1 MTEEHP
7 MTQHAGPHLT
17 PVNGIVERATRSI
30 TGEGR
35 GQSVGQWL
43 GRTFGAR
50 DLRRLGTSRGDIPWT
65 SLRRPVSETTVALVN
80 TAGVHFA
87 ADHPFD
93 LYSDASFRVIP
104 GWAGPA
110 DLQITHR
117 GYDRRDAAHDVN
129 LVFPL
134 PRLQELAAAGVI
146 GRVADEHFGF
156 GLTIHGEELQA
167 PGREVGARMAAA
179 GVDLALLVPA

>member
-1 MTEEHP
+1 
-7 MTQHAGPHLT
+7 MTQQGNPRLT
-17 PVNGIVERATRSI
+17 PVNRIVERATRSL

-35 GQSVGQWL
+35 GQSVGEWL

-50 DLRRLGTSRGDIPWT
+50 DLRRLGTTHGDIPWT
-65 SLRRPVSETTVALVN
+65 PLRLPLSSDTVALIN
-80 TAGVHFA
+80 TAGVHHR
-87 ADHPFD
+87 ADPPFH

-104 GWAGPA
+104 GGATPD

-117 GYDRRDAAHDVN
+117 GYDRRDAAQDIN

-134 PRLQELAAAGVI
+134 PRLRELAAEGVI
-146 GRVADEHFGF
+146 GRVAAEHYGF
-156 GLTIHGEELQA
+156 GLTIHGEELLA
-167 PGREVGARMAAA
+167 PGREVGARLAAA

>member
-1 MTEEHP
+1 
-7 MTQHAGPHLT
+7 MTQQEAPRLT
-17 PVNGIVERATRSI
+17 GVNSLVERATRSM

-35 GQSVGQWL
+35 GQTVGQFL

-50 DLRRLGTSRGDIPWT
+50 DLRRLGTSQGEIPWT
-65 SLRRPVSETTVALVN
+65 PLRRPLAESTLALVN
-80 TAGVHFA
+80 TAGVHLA
-87 ADHPFD
+87 ADRSFN

-117 GYDRRDAAHDVN
+117 GYDRRNAAEHD
-129 LVFPL
+129 
-134 PRLQELAAAGVI
+134 
-146 GRVADEHFGF
+146 GF
-156 GLTIHGEELQA
+156 GLTIHGEELLA
-167 PGREVGARMAAA
+167 PGREVGARLAAA

>member
-1 MTEEHP
+1 
-7 MTQHAGPHLT
+7 MTQQEAPRLT
-17 PVNGIVERATRSI
+17 GVNSLVERATRSM

-35 GQSVGQWL
+35 GQTVGQFL

-50 DLRRLGTSRGDIPWT
+50 DLRRLGTSQGEIPWT
-65 SLRRPVSETTVALVN
+65 PLRRPLAESTLALVN
-80 TAGVHFA
+80 TAGVHLA
-87 ADHPFD
+87 ADRSFN

-117 GYDRRDAAHDVN
+117 GYDRRNAAHDVN

-134 PRLQELAAAGVI
+134 PRLRELAAEGVI
-146 GRVADEHFGF
+146 GRVAAEHYGF
-156 GLTIHGEELQA
+156 GLTIHGEELLA
-167 PGREVGARMAAA
+167 PGREVGARLAAA

>member
-1 MTEEHP
+1 MP
-7 MTQHAGPHLT
+7 QHAGPHLT
-17 PVNGIVERATRSI
+17 PVNDIVEHATRSL

-43 GRTFGAR
+43 GRTFGTR
-50 DLRRLGTSRGDIPWT
+50 DLRRLGRSASEIPWT
-65 SLRRPVSETTVALVN
+65 PMRRPLSSAPVALIN
-80 TAGVHFA
+80 TAGVHRR

-104 GWAGPA
+104 GGATPD

-117 GYDRRDAAHDVN
+117 GYDRRDAAQDIN

-134 PRLQELAAAGVI
+134 PRLRELAAEGVI
-146 GRVADEHFGF
+146 GRVAAEHYGF
-156 GLTIHGEELQA
+156 GLTIHGEELLA
-167 PGREVGARMAAA
+167 PGREVGARLAAA